1 MPKSSST
8 PSYGNAGIGCDELY
22 SCTSILLLHAK
33 SSLLISL
40 PNSLWPLFFC
50 CCFFCIK
57 SMCKYECHYNNI
69 CHLILKWLIL
79 LFITL
84 SYCLI
89 KIYTYTQHIAYKLK
103 PLMQQN
109 FFETDWNVENIIMHN
124 L

>member
-1 MPKSSST
+1 
-8 PSYGNAGIGCDELY
+8 
-22 SCTSILLLHAK
+22 
-33 SSLLISL
+33 
-40 PNSLWPLFFC
+40 
-50 CCFFCIK
+50 
-57 SMCKYECHYNNI
+57 MCKYECHYNNI